1 MRWWLWILLV
11 LVVLIVAVS
20 GYFFYLTRNLQAEA
34 VAEDVWV
41 LFGLG
46 GNVTVIRTGEG
57 AVLVDSM
64 TFRATGKRIRRMA
77 EQLTGE
83 PVRMVINTHYHLDHT
98 HGNPAF
104 AEDTRIVSTQRTL
117 EYLQHLDA
125 DYFSGGTG
133 LPNDTFEG
141 EHYRLE
147 VGDKSLLLLYPG
159 RGHTDGDLV
168 VLLEDEGIV
177 NMGDLHFNRYYPNI
191 DLEAGGS
198 VQQWG
203 QSLAR
208 VLEMD
213 FEVVVPGHGE
223 VTDREGLQDYQRFI
237 RNLAEVGRTAK
248 ANKQSLEEVLEN
260 NNLTADQGFT
270 PLIPLLGPDREFV
283 LTRAWE
289 EVMDPPEPAY

>member
-104 AEDTRIVSTQRTL
+104 AQDTRIVSPKGPWSICNIWMLTIFPEGPACPTTPSRGSTTGWKSATSPCCYFTL
-117 EYLQHLDA
+117 AVD
-125 DYFSGGTG
+125 
-133 LPNDTFEG
+133 
-141 EHYRLE
+141 
-147 VGDKSLLLLYPG
+147 
-159 RGHTDGDLV
+159 
-168 VLLEDEGIV
+168 
-177 NMGDLHFNRYYPNI
+177 
-191 DLEAGGS
+191 
-198 VQQWG
+198 
-203 QSLAR
+203 
-208 VLEMD
+208 
-213 FEVVVPGHGE
+213 
-223 VTDREGLQDYQRFI
+223 I
-237 RNLAEVGRTAK
+237 RMATWWFCLK
-248 ANKQSLEEVLEN
+248 M
-260 NNLTADQGFT
+260 
-270 PLIPLLGPDREFV
+270 
-283 LTRAWE
+283 RA
-289 EVMDPPEPAY
+289 